1 LASSLVY
8 YAMGGGLGH
17 LARARA
23 VLYTLGYTGHVTLI
37 SASAHAR
44 DPRVI
49 GDWDVALVPASL
61 EHDPHAFA
69 RWIDVTLTA
78 ACAERLCVDVF
89 PAGILGELCGLRA
102 TGIELWHVARRLR
115 WSQYNTRL
123 AGPALTFE
131 RTFLLEP
138 LEDAHE
144 AYLRSHSRSVERL
157 CLRDPPCEPVLAPL
171 TAAAHWLVVHSGPA
185 AEVEALLAYAT
196 ELRARE
202 DDRVELWVLTPQS
215 LARLPAQT
223 FVQDV
228 YPAQR
233 HFAAADRIISA
244 AGFNIMRQCAPYR
257 AKHTVLP
264 MPRRYDDQFERTVQS
279 RRFGNGADGTRR
291 QAGRATWADRPL
303 EDPADSEACPG

>member
-1 LASSLVY
+1 MENSPSSLVY

-23 VLYTLGYTGHVTLI
+23 VLYTLGYTGRVTLI
-37 SASAHAR
+37 SASAYAR
-44 DPRVI
+44 DSRVV
-49 GDWDVALVPASL
+49 GDWEVALVPPSL

-69 RWIDVTLTA
+69 CWVDVTLTA
-78 ACAERLCVDVF
+78 ARAECLCVDVF
-89 PAGILGELCGLRA
+89 PAGILGELVVLRA
-102 TGIELWHVARRLR
+102 TGIAHWHVARRLR

-123 AGPALTFE
+123 AGAALKFE

-138 LEDAHE
+138 LEHAHE

-157 CLRDPPCEPVLAPL
+157 CLRDPPCEPAPMPL

-185 AEVEALLAYAT
+185 AEVEALVAYAA

-202 DDRVELWVLTPQS
+202 DARVELWVLTPEQA

-223 FVQDV
+223 YVKDV
-228 YPAQR
+228 YPARR

-244 AGFNIMRQCAPYR
+244 AGFNMMRQCAPYR

-264 MPRRYDDQFERTVQS
+264 MPRRYDDQFERTLQS
-279 RRFGNGADGTRR
+279 
-291 QAGRATWADRPL
+291 
-303 EDPADSEACPG
+303 